1 MVVVKVKGRSS
12 PCNRHSD
19 DREKAPWN
27 DLIKRKIHDSS
38 TLHKLSI
45 VLLITPA
52 QTVIPSVSSVQA
64 RLTAEQ
70 A

>member
-1 MVVVKVKGRSS
+1 MVRVEGRSS
-12 PCNRHSD
+12 PRNRHSD
-19 DREKAPWN
+19 DREKVPWN
-27 DLIKRKIHDSS
+27 GLIKRKIHDSS

-52 QTVIPSVSSVQA
+52 QIAIPFVSSVQA
-64 RLTAEQ
+64 RSTAEQ